1 MNPNE
6 DYIEAFLKGDDDG
19 IAWLYQQYRVP
30 LYQFI
35 YRFTN
40 EEQLSIDIVQD
51 TFLQLQKVKGQYDPA
66 KASIKTYIFQIA
78 YNRLLNKLK
87 RRTKL
92 KKILP
97 FLVAE
102 SRDVDLVEQLNV
114 RFALQKLKEDHRAV
128 IILSYYHR
136 LTNDEIA
143 DVLNIPA
150 GTVKSRLHH
159 AIQQLKK
166 ILEVDK
172 HEK

>member
-1 MNPNE
+1 MSLNPNE
-6 DYIEAFLKGDDDG
+6 ENVEAFLEGDDDA
-19 IAWLYQQYRVP
+19 ITWIYQQYRAP

-51 TFLQLQKVKGQYDPA
+51 TFLQLQKAKGQYDPA
-66 KASIKTYIFQIA
+66 KASIKTYLFQIA
-78 YNRLLNKLK
+78 YNRMLNKLK
-87 RRTKL
+87 RRARL

-97 FLVAE
+97 FLAAD
-102 SRDVDLVEQLNV
+102 SRNVDIVEQLNV

-136 LTNDEIA
+136 LTHEEMAN
-143 DVLNIPA
+143 VLNIPA

-166 ILEVDK
+166 KLEV
-172 HEK
+172 E